1 MKTTTDY
8 NQQAIDFLNKC
19 NTTFEAKF
27 IKHDFYFNGDKE
39 KRDIYLIT
47 LKRGSRIVTFEF
59 GQSLQK
65 SGKYIV
71 YDYPSRKVN
80 ELKGADKYPSIGS
93 DYSANKDFEI
103 PNEYELLS
111 SLTKYEVGTFENFC
125 SEFGYDED
133 SRNAEKTYK
142 AVCEEY
148 LKVCKIFNED
158 EMQELQ
164 EIQ

>member
-8 NQQAIDFLNKC
+8 NQQAKEFLNKC
-19 NTTFEAKF
+19 NTTFESEF
-27 IKHDFYFNGDKE
+27 IKHDFYFHGDKE

-59 GQSLQK
+59 GQSLQN

-71 YDYPSRKVN
+71 YDSPSRKVN

-103 PNEYELLS
+103 PNEYDLL
-111 SLTKYEVGTFENFC
+111 TCIQKCDVGTFEDFC
-125 SEFGYDED
+125 SAFGYDED